1 MLDGGEDKCKKQFL
15 QQPTRTAC
23 SGPNKLMDLTLQL
36 QGCYYANILRIM
48 KANRFSTEKVD
59 AFFLRILSD
68 YIIDT
73 LYNHIK

>member
-48 KANRFSTEKVD
+48 KAN
-59 AFFLRILSD
+59 
-68 YIIDT
+68 
-73 LYNHIK
+73 